1 MEKRF
6 HVYILA
12 SRPHGPLYIGVTS
25 ALIARIFHHRQGIG
39 DAFTSRYNIKRLV
52 YFETHDRAET
62 AIHREKRLKKWN
74 RAWKVRLIEE
84 SNPDWRDL
92 YPDICR

>member
-6 HVYILA
+6 YIYILT

-25 ALIARIFHHRQGIG
+25 DLVARIHQHRQGDVPG
-39 DAFTSRYNIKRLV
+39 FTRRYNIKQLV
-52 YFETHDRAET
+52 YFEIHDRAET

-74 RAWKVRLIEE
+74 RAWKVRLIEQT
-84 SNPDWRDL
+84 NPDWRDL
-92 YPDICR
+92 YPEICR